1 MGTQNNYLFG
11 GDNRPVQA
19 SIGAPTT
26 ADLTWE
32 KAIHY
37 NAGIDIV
44 TLRNRLSLTADV
56 YIRDTKDMLG
66 RVLHYR
72 LYMVLLL
79 QEQTQPILELKVMSL
94 I

>member
-66 RVLHYR
+66 RVALP
-72 LYMVLLL
+72 YMVLLL
-79 QEQTQPILELKVMSL
+79 HANSTDLNSRL
-94 I
+94 